1 MIVPMKKI
9 AIIVQSE
16 ESGRALQRLRSLGA
30 LHLEHQ
36 SPPSGKNIDSIKD
49 DIASLDKV
57 VNILS
62 SPELAGKSGVRGVRF
77 LKDWRFTAQHIL
89 TTVARVDHLNEY
101 SRSLIAQV
109 AAWENWGDFDPGA
122 LLSLSDKGVNIKLC
136 RIPVKELPDMSEKI
150 IVKKIFTSKET
161 AYCALISRE
170 KIALPDCAKTNVRQA
185 GLPYKDEGLP
195 KMSLTEMRA
204 RLTENDDIIRILKET
219 LRKYTC
225 YLDRYLEIRKAVRK
239 EFEFHEALRGMG
251 DAGRLAYVVGYAPRD
266 RVAALKDRAKSERWG
281 ISITDPS
288 PEDEVPTLLRNP
300 AWIAMINPVFKL
312 LNMVPGYEEL
322 DISFWFLIFFSVF
335 FGMLIGDA
343 GIGLIF
349 IILTIFAQARFG
361 KGGKNRSV
369 YYLFYVLSLCAI
381 IWGLLTGTIFGQE
394 WLNAWYKPL
403 VPALRDN
410 RNIQALCFLI
420 GGVHLSIAHIWR
432 AVRKAPSVACLADI
446 GWVLILWGGFF
457 LAMMLVLGE
466 SFPAFG
472 SWLFGAGAIL
482 VMLFTAPSKN
492 ILKSI
497 GAGAGALAANFV
509 NSFTDIVS
517 YIRLFAVGLA
527 TIAVADAF
535 NSVAMDIGFGNL
547 FSGIIAALILVVGQA
562 LNVVLG
568 PMSVLVHGV
577 RLNVLEFSGHMDI
590 KWSGFKYNPLKEEQ
604 G

>member
-49 DIASLDKV
+49 DIVSLDKA

-89 TTVARVDHLNEY
+89 ATVARVDHLTEY

-109 AAWENWGDFDPGA
+109 AAWENWGAFDPGA

-150 IVKKIFTSKET
+150 IVKKIFVSKET

-170 KIALPDCAKTNVRQA
+170 KIA
-185 GLPYKDEGLP
+185 LPYKDEGLP

-204 RLTENDDIIRILKET
+204 RLTENDDITRMLKET

-225 YLDRYLEIRKAVRK
+225 YLDRYLEIRKAFRK
-239 EFEFHEALRGMG
+239 ELEFHEALRGMG

-343 GIGLIF
+343 GIGMIF

-497 GAGAGALAANFV
+497 GAGAGALAANLV

-535 NSVAMDIGFGNL
+535 NSMAMDVGFGNL

-577 RLNVLEFSGHMDI
+577 RLNVLEFSSHMDI

>member
-1 MIVPMKKI
+1 MLVIVPMKKI

-89 TTVARVDHLNEY
+89 TAVARVDHLNEY

-150 IVKKIFTSKET
+150 IVKKIIVSKET

-170 KIALPDCAKTNVRQA
+170 KIA
-185 GLPYKDEGLP
+185 LPYKDEGLP

-204 RLTENDDIIRILKET
+204 RLTENDDITRTLKET

-225 YLDRYLEIRKAVRK
+225 YLDRYLEIRKAFRK
-239 EFEFHEALRGMG
+239 ELEFHEALRGMG

-312 LNMVPGYEEL
+312 LNMVPGYKEL

-343 GIGLIF
+343 GIGMIF

-497 GAGAGALAANFV
+497 GAGAGALAANLV

-535 NSVAMDIGFGNL
+535 NSMAMDVGFGNL

-577 RLNVLEFSGHMDI
+577 RLNVLEFSSHMDI

>member
-1 MIVPMKKI
+1 MLVIVPMKKI

-89 TTVARVDHLNEY
+89 TAVARVDHLNEY

-170 KIALPDCAKTNVRQA
+170 KIALP
-185 GLPYKDEGLP
+185 YKDEGLP

-204 RLTENDDIIRILKET
+204 RLTENDDITRMLKET

-225 YLDRYLEIRKAVRK
+225 YLDRYLEIRKAFRK
-239 EFEFHEALRGMG
+239 ELEFHEALRGMG

-312 LNMVPGYEEL
+312 LNMVPGYKEL

-343 GIGLIF
+343 GIGMIF
-349 IILTIFAQARFG
+349 MILTIFAQARFG

-497 GAGAGALAANFV
+497 GAGAGALAANLV

-535 NSVAMDIGFGNL
+535 NSMAMDVGFGNL

-577 RLNVLEFSGHMDI
+577 RLNVLEFSSHMDI

>member
-89 TTVARVDHLNEY
+89 TAVARVDHLNEY

-170 KIALPDCAKTNVRQA
+170 KIALP
-185 GLPYKDEGLP
+185 YKDEGLP

-204 RLTENDDIIRILKET
+204 RLTENDDITRMLKET

-225 YLDRYLEIRKAVRK
+225 YLDRYLEIRKAFRK
-239 EFEFHEALRGMG
+239 ELEFHEALRGMG

-343 GIGLIF
+343 GIGMIF

-497 GAGAGALAANFV
+497 GAGAGALAANLV

-535 NSVAMDIGFGNL
+535 NSMAMDVGFGNL

-577 RLNVLEFSGHMDI
+577 RLNVLEFSSHMDI

>member
-1 MIVPMKKI
+1 MLVIVPMKKI

-89 TTVARVDHLNEY
+89 ATVARVDHLTEY

-150 IVKKIFTSKET
+150 IVKKIIVSKET

-170 KIALPDCAKTNVRQA
+170 KIA
-185 GLPYKDEGLP
+185 LPYKDEGLP

-204 RLTENDDIIRILKET
+204 RLTENDDITRMLKET

-225 YLDRYLEIRKAVRK
+225 YLDRYLEIRKAFRK
-239 EFEFHEALRGMG
+239 ELEFHEALRGMG

-266 RVAALKDRAKSERWG
+266 RVAALKERAKSERWG

-312 LNMVPGYEEL
+312 LNMVPGYKEL

-343 GIGLIF
+343 GIGMIF

-497 GAGAGALAANFV
+497 GAGAGALAANLV

-535 NSVAMDIGFGNL
+535 NSMAMDVGFGNL

-577 RLNVLEFSGHMDI
+577 RLNVLEFSSHMDI

>member
-1 MIVPMKKI
+1 MLVIVPMKKI

-89 TTVARVDHLNEY
+89 ATVARVDHLTEY

-150 IVKKIFTSKET
+150 IVKTIFTSKET

-170 KIALPDCAKTNVRQA
+170 KIALP
-185 GLPYKDEGLP
+185 YKDEGLP
-195 KMSLTEMRA
+195 KMSLTEMKA
-204 RLTENDDIIRILKET
+204 RLTENDDITRMLKET

-225 YLDRYLEIRKAVRK
+225 YLDRYLEIRKAFRK
-239 EFEFHEALRGMG
+239 ELEFHEALRGMG

-266 RVAALKDRAKSERWG
+266 RVAALKERAKSERWG

-312 LNMVPGYEEL
+312 LNMVPGYKEL

-343 GIGLIF
+343 GIGMIF

-497 GAGAGALAANFV
+497 GAGAGALAANLV

-535 NSVAMDIGFGNL
+535 NSMAMDVGFGNL

-577 RLNVLEFSGHMDI
+577 RLNVLEFSSHMDI

>member
-1 MIVPMKKI
+1 VLVIVPMKKI

-89 TTVARVDHLNEY
+89 TAVARVDHLNEY

-170 KIALPDCAKTNVRQA
+170 KIALP
-185 GLPYKDEGLP
+185 YKDEGLP

-204 RLTENDDIIRILKET
+204 RLTENDDITRMLKET

-225 YLDRYLEIRKAVRK
+225 YLDRYLEIRKAFRK
-239 EFEFHEALRGMG
+239 ELEFHEALRGMG

-343 GIGLIF
+343 GIGMIF
-349 IILTIFAQARFG
+349 MILTIFAQARFG

-497 GAGAGALAANFV
+497 GAGAGALAANLV

-535 NSVAMDIGFGNL
+535 NSMAMDVGFGNL

-577 RLNVLEFSGHMDI
+577 RLNVLEFSSHMDI